1 MFRLCLQDIL
11 ATTCLSKSVKALE
24 AFSVAVLKPRAM
36 SCFNDV
42 VSAVST
48 SGSDASVT
56 ALSSRAYSDYNQSS
70 SLSSSMPD
78 SSESPK
84 TSFMNPASVSNFSLP
99 LALINSAWVT

>member
-24 AFSVAVLKPRAM
+24 DFSVAALKPRAI

-48 SGSDASVT
+48 SGLKTESDASVS
-56 ALSSRAYSDYNQSS
+56 ALSSRAYSDYNRSS
-70 SLSSSMPD
+70 SLSSSISD

-84 TSFMNPASVSNFSLP
+84 TSFMNPASVSNFHFH
-99 LALINSAWVT
+99 WH